1 MRLRSA
7 LSLPWNPSGMDQ
19 PGTERAPNLA
29 TVQGGVA
36 CKF

>member
-7 LSLPWNPSGMDQ
+7 FAVPWNPSGMDQ
-19 PGTERAPNLA
+19 PGPGRAQIWRKPKG
-29 TVQGGVA
+29 TWP